1 MKYTK
6 VWPNIDVIVRESSSG
21 KMKFHIDVNPGG
33 NPAEALLRVYG
44 LESAAIDD
52 VTNDLVMKTAAGTIT
67 DEKPFLIMS

>member
-1 MKYTK
+1 
-6 VWPNIDVIVRESSSG
+6 
-21 KMKFHIDVNPGG
+21 MKFHIDVNPGG